1 MNIGVIGLGLMGASF
16 ARTIKKKTNNKVYG
30 TDRDSAVILKASLI
44 GAIDEEL
51 THKNAQQLDM
61 LIISIPPRGVS
72 DILSEYI
79 PLLKKGC
86 TVLDF
91 CGIKREICSL
101 MSQKSKEYPN
111 LFFFGGHPMA
121 GREYSGI
128 DHSVTTLFDNAS
140 MLIVPI
146 SSDIFNTEKVKTFFI
161 DLGFKEVV
169 FTNPELHDSEIAFT
183 SQMCHVVSNAFIKS
197 PAAITHH
204 GYSAGSYKDLTRVAK
219 LDSRLWSSLMI
230 DNRDKLLHE
239 LNIFIQNIQKYKTAL
254 ENADEEDLQKLL
266 EEGNR
271 VKISIDARGKK

>member
-146 SSDIFNTEKVKTFFI
+146 SSDIFNTEKVKAFFI

-169 FTNPELHDSEIAFT
+169 FTNPELHDS
-183 SQMCHVVSNAFIKS
+183 
-197 PAAITHH
+197 
-204 GYSAGSYKDLTRVAK
+204 
-219 LDSRLWSSLMI
+219 
-230 DNRDKLLHE
+230 
-239 LNIFIQNIQKYKTAL
+239 
-254 ENADEEDLQKLL
+254 
-266 EEGNR
+266 
-271 VKISIDARGKK
+271 